1 MFTELYLIRQRRIG
15 RVNRDGCVRVHIEQ
29 RSLDNI
35 DHLISPG
42 GVDCDLEMSN
52 HDPEVPPEAEREI
65 TKGINYDLGT
75 KHDT

>member
-1 MFTELYLIRQRRIG
+1 M
-15 RVNRDGCVRVHIEQ
+15 NRDGCIRVHIEQ

-75 KHDT
+75 KHDTVYDNKS